1 MSSIQYRNIPMS
13 DGRGHLAAVIHLPAG
28 TPCACIICCHGML
41 STKDSRKFAAVAEAL
56 NEAGMAA
63 VRFDFSGNGES
74 SPPAVSELI
83 GSRLQDLNTVV
94 DHVFRQS
101 WLQGNVGLFGS
112 SLGGYLALLVAG
124 KRPEIHATVCWAT
137 PYDIARIQ
145 AALRDQHE
153 LAKRFPPGFLA
164 GDPLDLAECPLPGRV
179 LVIHGQKD
187 EIVPWKSGESIYQRL
202 QEPKRLMLLEQADHR
217 FLDESCRAF
226 AIRASVDWFDQMGV

>member
-1 MSSIQYRNIPMS
+1 MSAIQCCNIPMS
-13 DGRGHLAAVIHLPAG
+13 DGRGHLAAIIHLPAR

-41 STKDSRKFAAVAEAL
+41 STKDSRKFAAVAEAM

-94 DHVFRQS
+94 DHVLRET

-137 PYDIARIQ
+137 PFEIRRIQ
-145 AALRDQHE
+145 SALRDQDG
-153 LAKRFPPGFLA
+153 LAERFPRGFQV
-164 GDPLDLAECPLPGRV
+164 GDPLDLSEPLLPRRV

-187 EIVPWKSGESIYQRL
+187 EIVSWKDGESIYQRL
-202 QEPKRLMLLEQADHR
+202 QEPKRLVLVEQADHR